1 MQETGTSREII
12 DGKAVRTLVEAQA
25 IRGATIL
32 GQPGGWAILVRYG
45 TNERAVAAQR
55 AQRPRLWRNLN
66 TAAAFVR
73 DDLGVTRFDVDTAEH
88 RPEAIA
94 RHRPDQSAAL
104 RRTHAAAAHDAW
116 FRAEVEKAIAE
127 ADAPD
132 ATWIPHEEVRE
143 DMRRQRE
150 AIEAR
155 LAAAGRPL

>member
-1 MQETGTSREII
+1 MQNAEAPREII

-32 GQPGGWAILVRYG
+32 GQPGGWAVLVRYG
-45 TNERAVAAQR
+45 TSERAVAAQR
-55 AQRPRLWRNLN
+55 ARRPRLWRNLN

-73 DDLGVTRFDVDTAEH
+73 DDLGVTRFDVDTMDH
-88 RPEAIA
+88 QPEANE
-94 RHRPDQSAAL
+94 RRRPDQAAAL

-132 ATWIPHEEVRE
+132 AIWIPHEEVGE

-155 LAAAGRPL
+155 LAAAQRPL